1 MYGAIIGDIVGSVFE
16 WNNKKTVDFRLF
28 TPRSH
33 FTDDTVMTAAVAEG
47 LMNGGGEEKATEEAI
62 KDSMLKYGAMFPRA
76 GYGGGF
82 SRWLNSKN
90 PKPYNSFGNGSAM
103 RVSPVGWFAQNIE
116 DTEQYAEISARITH
130 NHPEGI
136 KGAVSVAGAIFLARE
151 GKSKDEIKE
160 YVTSKFHY
168 DLDRTLDEIRPSYKF
183 DVTCQGSVP
192 EAIIAFLESD
202 GFEDAI
208 RKAVSLGGDSDTI
221 GAITGSIAE
230 AAYGIPDDLK
240 KIAESRLDG
249 RLLRVIDRWEEFLNE
264 AHRSSRDTDC

>member
-1 MYGAIIGDIVGSVFE
+1 MYGAIIGDMVGSVYE
-16 WNNKKTVDFRLF
+16 WNNIKTVDFRLF
-28 TPRSH
+28 SPRSH
-33 FTDDTVMTAAVAEG
+33 YTDDTVMTVAVAEG
-47 LMNGGGEEKATEEAI
+47 LMNGGKEENTAEEAI

-82 SRWLNSKN
+82 SRWLTSEN
-90 PKPYNSFGNGSAM
+90 PKPYNSYGNGSTM
-103 RVSPVGWFAQNIE
+103 RVSPVGWIARSLE
-116 DTEQYAEISARITH
+116 DAELYAEISARVTH

-136 KGAVSVAGAIFLARE
+136 KGAVSTAGAIFLARK
-151 GKSKDEIKE
+151 GKTKDEIKE
-160 YVTSKFHY
+160 YAASKFHY
-168 DLDRTLDEIRPSYKF
+168 DLDRKLDDIRPTYTF

-230 AAYGIPDDLK
+230 AAYGIPDDLR
-240 KIAESRLDG
+240 KIAESKLDG
-249 RLLRVIDRWEEFLNE
+249 RLLRVIDRWEEFLSGRVAYE
-264 AHRSSRDTDC
+264 